1 MTKYED
7 NIHYKVVIISFVL
20 KEQKM
25 NKTLKILA
33 IASVFAILLVS
44 CSKKSTKA
52 NNNKDS
58 AVSKLEAQSNSAAKK
73 KNSQN
78 KLFDI
83 PESPVSDFSYELSD
97 DNSGVKITAYKGG
110 ANCRIPAEIEGM
122 PVTEIADWAFAS
134 KDNLI
139 VLVMPDTI
147 KTVGENCFYACESLS
162 AVKLS
167 SSLSAIGKSMFHTCE
182 SLEEIDIP
190 ASVTTIEDSGFHK
203 TALKSIYIPDTVIEI
218 QNHAFSSCKNL
229 SNVRLPSTLKILPLC
244 CFSNC
249 TSLESI
255 DLPNGITKIG
265 NSAFSN
271 CESLSSLKIPE
282 TVTKIE
288 DEAFEKC
295 KSLTSLT
302 IPNSVTSIGRKAF
315 DSSGLKTLEIADS
328 VTNLECTFSECK
340 SLEKLHLPDSL
351 EVITYDM
358 VRGCKSLQSVN
369 IPASTKKIA
378 SQAFYQLGNLT
389 ELIIPDSLTKIEF
402 ALSGGEEAMYHFQG
416 TNLNLA
422 AQKRLK
428 DLGYTGKFSSK

>member
-44 CSKKSTKA
+44 CSKKSTKT

-58 AVSKLEAQSNSAAKK
+58 AVQKLETKKDSSANK
-73 KNSQN
+73 KNPQN

-83 PESPVSDFSYELSD
+83 PESPASDFSYELSD

-110 ANCRIPAEIEGM
+110 ANCRIPSEIEGM
-122 PVTEIADWAFAS
+122 PVTEIAESAFSS
-134 KDNLI
+134 KKNLV

-147 KTVGENCFYACESLS
+147 KKVGKNCFEFCKALK

-167 SSLSAIGKSMFHTCE
+167 SSLSAIGGRIFHYCE
-182 SLEEIDIP
+182 SLEEITIP
-190 ASVTTIEDSGFHK
+190 ESVTTIEKSAFFGSG
-203 TALKSIYIPDTVIEI
+203 LKSIYIPDTVKEI
-218 QNHAFSSCKNL
+218 QEFAFNACSSL
-229 SNVRLPSTLKILPLC
+229 SKVRLPSTLKILPAGIFDSC
-244 CFSNC
+244 H
-249 TSLESI
+249 SLESVE
-255 DLPNGITKIG
+255 LPNGIIEIG
-265 NSAFSN
+265 DYAF
-271 CESLSSLKIPE
+271 CKCPSL
-282 TVTKIE
+282 
-288 DEAFEKC
+288 A
-295 KSLTSLT
+295 SLT
-302 IPNSVTSIGRKAF
+302 IPNSVTSIGKDAF
-315 DSSGLKTLEIADS
+315 GGNNYHDCGLKSLDIPNS
-328 VTNLECTFSECK
+328 VTKLECDFVFCK

-351 EVITYDM
+351 EVITNDM
-358 VRGCKSLQSVN
+358 FPNSLKSVN
-369 IPASTKKIA
+369 IPASTKEIKRY
-378 SQAFYQLGNLT
+378 AFKNIKNLT

-402 ALSGGEEAMYHFQG
+402 ETYEGAMCNFEG